1 MTIINSLHILLCS
14 RENCA
19 CRQRCLL
26 LCQGGGEKSCR
37 LQKERGGKRMG
48 SKNNGAHTEC
58 LVPYLLP
65 CLEQAIPPHP
75 PWCVLIPPR
84 YPSASPSPP
93 LLPPLQRCLP
103 QRTAGS
109 SRISGAALLHNAPIT
124 DYSLLPPLLRLEIWG
139 GRGTSFFITVFCEQR
154 DARPAVRSFVRA
166 RACARATSAADGVGF
181 HEIKCF
187 LSTDS
192 QKCSSSRQQ
201 IKTHN

>member
-37 LQKERGGKRMG
+37 LQKEREGKRMG

-65 CLEQAIPPHP
+65 CLEQAIPPPIHLGVCSFP
-75 PWCVLIPPR
+75 HVT
-84 YPSASPSPP
+84 PSASPSPP

-154 DARPAVRSFVRA
+154 DARPAVSCVRE
-166 RACARATSAADGVGF
+166 CARATSAADGVGF

-192 QKCSSSRQQ
+192 QKCGSSRQQ